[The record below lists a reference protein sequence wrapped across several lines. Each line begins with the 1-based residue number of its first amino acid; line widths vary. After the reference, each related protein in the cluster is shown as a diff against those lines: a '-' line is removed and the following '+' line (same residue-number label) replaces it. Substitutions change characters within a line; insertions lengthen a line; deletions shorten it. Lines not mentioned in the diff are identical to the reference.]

1 MSQFEI
7 HKQNEIR
14 KQEIEV
20 KALVALAEFGLGGEK
35 FRALSKLKDI
45 AFPEELAE
53 KINQGIQDKHIQ
65 KQEKI
70 I

>member
-20 KALVALAEFGLGGEK
+20 RALVALASFGVPQQK
-35 FRALSKLKDI
+35 FRALNKLEDI
-45 AFPEELAE
+45 AYPEQLAN